1 MNRKLS
7 CGVPEL
13 HPIPVKSPWYMIGID
28 FIGPVSPPG
37 EDGSKYILTI
47 SDYFTMWVEAIP
59 TPDKTAT
66 TVANCLFKVCMACM
80 NK

>member
-1 MNRKLS
+1 MNRKLT

-47 SDYFTMWVEAIP
+47 SGYFTKWVETIP

-66 TVANCLFKVCMACM
+66 TVANCLFKVCIACM
-80 NK
+80 N